1 MDYKAK
7 FEKETGN
14 VPVVGWGL
22 IDPKYATYL
31 ENLLDRQ
38 REYMTHKDECI
49 VSPNN
54 PMYDIL
60 QDCTC
65 GLDDLIQE

>member
-7 FEKETGN
+7 FEKETGI

-22 IDPKYATYL
+22 IDPKYSTYL
-31 ENLLDRQ
+31 ENLLDQ
-38 REYMTHKDECI
+38 LWKYVEHTNDC
-49 VSPNN
+49 VTN
-54 PMYDIL
+54 YDIDA
-60 QDCTC
+60 DCTC